1 MGRISSA
8 TAASVPAQHVPA
20 SIPTDT
26 AQHVSDAFI
35 KIETLVIIYI
45 LNILEANNINAM
57 SMKSE
62 IEEILGLLKGLKA
75 EIAKV
80 VKDVKVSHEK
90 QAMMT
95 ETIANIHQV
104 SSDLARKFDEVVN
117 VVGVKTPVAAKKPA
131 AAAKGKKEKSPDHD
145 DDGEV
150 DAEVKSPTKSKAAKP
165 KTAAKP
171 QKRHQNIMTFARKK
185 YMEDPSYFNFIMSP
199 DECESLFAEHAE
211 DLASKAGEKKLKA
224 QLGFLYGSI
233 SKNKEK
239 MQKLRD
245 RMEKENSEHSNEKK
259 VAAEKDHTDEE
270 EDAASGSE

>member
-1 MGRISSA
+1 
-8 TAASVPAQHVPA
+8 
-20 SIPTDT
+20 
-26 AQHVSDAFI
+26 
-35 KIETLVIIYI
+35 
-45 LNILEANNINAM
+45 
-57 SMKSE
+57 MKSE
-62 IEEILGLLKGLKA
+62 IEEILALLKGLKA
-75 EIAKV
+75 EIAKIG
-80 VKDVKVSHEK
+80 KDARVANEK

-117 VVGVKTPVAAKKPA
+117 VVGVKTPVAAKKPV
-131 AAAKGKKEKSPDHD
+131 AAKGKKEKPPDQD

-165 KTAAKP
+165 KTSAKP

-185 YMEDPSYFNFIMSP
+185 YMEDPSYFDFIMSP
-199 DECESLFAEHAE
+199 DECESLYAEHAE